1 MQPDDF
7 LKLVPATQQAK
18 CQQAT
23 LHMWCHIYTYIEQ
36 NGSADTLDDDFLSH
50 VHKLKY
56 LSDAAVGAHLR
67 KMARNGLIKGHVL
80 RVAPGQRNSCNILP
94 PIMGGMLP
102 SQFIRYT
109 LPGKEV
115 PMHFKRAEE
124 ARQEMAKITENAM
137 HMLNH
142 GPKEVT
148 DLHNVGDLHSW
159 LSGLYSGQEKVTAEE
174 NDRLH
179 KLVVD
184 ASRLLREQEA
194 EIRKFYT
201 AVAVRSNMEPGV

>member
-1 MQPDDF
+1 
-7 LKLVPATQQAK
+7 VPAVQQAK

-23 LHMWCHIYTYIEQ
+23 LDMWCHIYTYIEQ
-36 NGSADTLDDDFLSH
+36 KGSADTVDDEFLSH

-56 LSDAAVGAHLR
+56 LSDAAVGTHLR
-67 KMARNGLIKGHVL
+67 KMASCGLIEGHVL
-80 RVAPGQRNSCNILP
+80 RVAPGQRNSCNIFP
-94 PIMGGMLP
+94 TVMGGMLP

-115 PMHFKRAEE
+115 PMHLKRAED
-124 ARQEMAKITENAM
+124 ARQEMAKIADSAM
-137 HMLNH
+137 HMLHH

-148 DLHNVGDLHSW
+148 NLHHVGDLHMW
-159 LSGLYSGQEKVTAEE
+159 LSGLYSEKKTVTSEE
-174 NDRLH
+174 NERLH

-184 ASRLLREQEA
+184 ACQLLREQEA
-194 EIRKFYT
+194 EIRKFHT

>member
-7 LKLVPATQQAK
+7 LKLVPTTQQAK

-102 SQFIRYT
+102 SSSSATRCPARRCRCT
-109 LPGKEV
+109 SSEPRRLAKKWPRLPKM
-115 PMHFKRAEE
+115 PC
-124 ARQEMAKITENAM
+124 TC
-137 HMLNH
+137 
-142 GPKEVT
+142 
-148 DLHNVGDLHSW
+148 
-159 LSGLYSGQEKVTAEE
+159 
-174 NDRLH
+174 
-179 KLVVD
+179 
-184 ASRLLREQEA
+184 
-194 EIRKFYT
+194 
-201 AVAVRSNMEPGV
+201 